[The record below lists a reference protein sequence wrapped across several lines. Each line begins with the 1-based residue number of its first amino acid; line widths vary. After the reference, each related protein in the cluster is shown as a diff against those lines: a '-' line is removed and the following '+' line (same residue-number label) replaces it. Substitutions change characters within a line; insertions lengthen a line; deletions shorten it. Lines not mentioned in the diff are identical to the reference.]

1 MFMFNMCKHLT
12 LYVEYYYT
20 IIMPREQT
28 SNSMNKLERSYMG
41 KNYISEKEGCT
52 KFKCSRNTFRKIAD
66 KAGAT
71 IHVSSRTVRYDV
83 EILDAYMDS
92 LRTSE
97 QTE

>member
-1 MFMFNMCKHLT
+1 
-12 LYVEYYYT
+12 
-20 IIMPREQT
+20 
-28 SNSMNKLERSYMG
+28 MG
-41 KNYISEKEGCT
+41 KNYISEKEGCA

-92 LRTSE
+92 LRASE